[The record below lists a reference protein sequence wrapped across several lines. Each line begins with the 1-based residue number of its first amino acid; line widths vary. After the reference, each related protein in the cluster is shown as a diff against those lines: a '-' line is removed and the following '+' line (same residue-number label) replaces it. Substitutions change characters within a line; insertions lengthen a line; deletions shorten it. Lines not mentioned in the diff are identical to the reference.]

1 MDHAQDGAG
10 GDSSDDGNGRDTC
23 PVDAGDVVVKL
34 SVGCGAEPEL
44 VYHSVD
50 RA

>member
-1 MDHAQDGAG
+1 MDHAQDGAAG
-10 GDSSDDGNGRDTC
+10 GSSDGGNGRDTC
-23 PVDAGDVVVKL
+23 PVEARGVVV
-34 SVGCGAEPEL
+34 GCPYGAAEPEL